1 MILQAEVHQSDM
13 GVRRRINRQ
22 CRRSGPMKTVLFLCT
37 GNYYRSRFAEELF
50 NERAARAGAGW
61 FACSRALAIER
72 GINNVGPISPFALR
86 GFEERG
92 VIPKGMD
99 RYPRQCEITDLE
111 AADCI
116 VALNEAEHRPLTLER
131 FARWAALTEYWNV
144 GDVECVPPSAALAAI
159 DTKIEGLL
167 GRLHGQ

>member
-1 MILQAEVHQSDM
+1 
-13 GVRRRINRQ
+13 
-22 CRRSGPMKTVLFLCT
+22 MKTVLFLCT

-72 GINNVGPISPFALR
+72 GINNVGPISSFALR
-86 GFEERG
+86 GLEERG
-92 VIPKGMD
+92 VIPKRRD

-111 AADCI
+111 AADCV
-116 VALNEAEHRPLTLER
+116 VALNEAEHRPLMLKR

-144 GDVECVPPSAALAAI
+144 GDVECVPPSVALAAI
-159 DTKIEGLL
+159 HTQIEVLFD
-167 GRLHGQ
+167 RLRGK